1 MKLSEYRDGEAL
13 DLLAELIEPVA
24 SILADNDISAL
35 QKDGASIAKIASA
48 AIKGH
53 KEEVLRIMAALDGVP
68 FEEYHCNIL
77 TLPKRLIEI
86 LNDKDLQNFFSS
98 QGQTEEPNSS
108 GSASATTKARKK

>member
-13 DLLAELIEPVA
+13 DLLADLIEPVS
-24 SILADNDISAL
+24 SILADKDISKL
-35 QKDGASIAKIASA
+35 QKNGASVARIASA

-53 KEEVLRIMAALDGVP
+53 KDEVLRIMAALDGVP

-86 LNDKDLQNFFSS
+86 LNDKDLQDFFSS
-98 QGQTEEPNSS
+98 QGQTEEPNNS
-108 GSASATTKARKK
+108 GSASANTKARKK